1 MIGAL
6 TNVGLHNQHNI
17 GNIRMK
23 QFILLTFACFSLAIT
38 SAQAATASWYGGND
52 GYHGKRTASG
62 EIYDHNQLTAAHKTL
77 KFGTKLCVT
86 NNANGKTVTVRITDR
101 GPFAGKERVLDLS
114 KAAFQTIAPLS
125 TGVIN
130 ISYKVC
136 N

>member
-17 GNIRMK
+17 GIIVMK
-23 QFILLTFACFSLAIT
+23 QFILLTLALLT
-38 SAQAATASWYGGND
+38 TASVQAEKASWYGGND

-62 EIYDHNQLTAAHKTL
+62 EIFNHNQLTAAHKTL

-86 NNANGKTVTVRITDR
+86 NQANGKTVTIKITDR
-101 GPFAGKERVLDLS
+101 GPFTPGRSIDLS
-114 KAAFQTIAPLS
+114 KAAFQAIAPLGA
-125 TGVIN
+125 GVIN
-130 ISYKVC
+130 VSYKVC

>member
-1 MIGAL
+1 
-6 TNVGLHNQHNI
+6 
-17 GNIRMK
+17 MK
-23 QFILLTFACFSLAIT
+23 QFILLTLALLT
-38 SAQAATASWYGGND
+38 TASVQAQTASWYGGND

-62 EIYDHNQLTAAHKTL
+62 EIFNHNQLTAAHKTL

-86 NNANGKTVTVRITDR
+86 NTANGKTVTVKITDR

-114 KAAFQTIAPLS
+114 KAAFQAISPLGA
-125 TGVIN
+125 GVIN

>member
-1 MIGAL
+1 
-6 TNVGLHNQHNI
+6 
-17 GNIRMK
+17 MK
-23 QFILLTFACFSLAIT
+23 RILISLLITLATINTTFAKT
-38 SAQAATASWYGGND
+38 STASWYGGND